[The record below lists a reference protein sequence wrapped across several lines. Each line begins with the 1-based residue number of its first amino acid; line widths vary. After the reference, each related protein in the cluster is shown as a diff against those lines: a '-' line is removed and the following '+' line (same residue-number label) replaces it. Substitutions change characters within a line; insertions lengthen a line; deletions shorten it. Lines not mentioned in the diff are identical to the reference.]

1 MSSNNHEKRKES
13 KDAEL
18 SDVLKKWLQPRIG
31 PKLKKGLTVEKAWED
46 IVKDI
51 AIRVLSPLP
60 LEDFATAIN
69 RLSKLDDMGRFG
81 LVEKLLTISPNPD
94 CATGDRA
101 EKIREIMIETLAPQ
115 DTPNGSSSIE
125 IHPDLF
131 NVARSVL
138 AQSHRDWIGTRE
150 ALSTFLKD
158 CTAKYNSDRNVY
170 VVYPHIND
178 ISRNLYM
185 DKEIQTSVEY
195 FFSRIQD
202 VANGKGLKFFDLI
215 KPNISNYDKEDMEEL
230 FLFYFPK
237 GLPLENEDRVGTEEF
252 EKNRKNR
259 QPRLKPP
266 LLRPRWHNQQH
277 MMLLTLQNAKDHT
290 MSRTALIDAALALD
304 EKLSAETGLP
314 RCFTGQTP
322 RNSASS
328 CLTTNAD
335 KYFIQFKKDRSQ
347 TSYYK
352 LAFIPEDIDDAIRHY
367 NDWMKKLIEHDW
379 PLCFGRVKKNKQ
391 AVMLS
396 VGASNPQHL
405 RCRRCAPDTSCDVKL
420 PSCSKCKS
428 KGFLCIYPL
437 RPGVHKERER
447 PRATV
452 KSTSSNS
459 QNIENSTNGTKHK
472 KKSAS
477 NSKKRQQNDDY
488 SSGNESCALVSTDI
502 LLNGLDLSCVPKNL
516 NDVVEIRPSTIPNA
530 GNGLFAKRNLPMATP
545 LGFYF
550 GVPTMEDEFDQNKD
564 KVGRASHYSMRYKHT
579 ILDATDDKG
588 EPFTDPNGK
597 IHCPFH
603 FMNEDPFGNMV
614 FLEGSE
620 VNQVICWTK
629 RDIKKGEE
637 LFVYYGGEVDREHW
651 GQAEDISEPIVCAGD
666 SEEDEIDFSDDD
678 GRNEEEEEEMLYDD
692 TVDID
697 DENIN
702 VPGTPNSGT
711 KRKFFTDAH
720 DISESSPQIVSS
732 KFLTYRDKLWSS
744 QFPGRNR
751 DWIIFCF

>member
-1 MSSNNHEKRKES
+1 MSSSNHEKRKES

-31 PKLKKGLTVEKAWED
+31 PKLQKGLTVEKAWED

-51 AIRVLSPLP
+51 AIRILSPLP
-60 LEDFATAIN
+60 LEVFANAIN
-69 RLSKLDDMGRFG
+69 RLSRLDDMGRFG

-101 EKIREIMIETLAPQ
+101 ERIREIMIATLAPQ
-115 DTPNGSSSIE
+115 DALSGSSSIE
-125 IHPDLF
+125 VQPDLF
-131 NVARSVL
+131 DVARTVL

-170 VVYPHIND
+170 IVYPHIND
-178 ISRNLYM
+178 ITRNLSM

-202 VANGKGLKFFDLI
+202 VANAKGLKFFDLI
-215 KPNISNYDKEDMEEL
+215 KPNILSCDKEDMEEL
-230 FLFYFPK
+230 FLDYFPK
-237 GLPLENEDRVGTEEF
+237 GLPLENEDKVGTEEF
-252 EKNRKNR
+252 EKNR

-290 MSRTALIDAALALD
+290 MSRTDLIDAALALD

-314 RCFTGQTP
+314 RCFTGQ
-322 RNSASS
+322 
-328 CLTTNAD
+328 
-335 KYFIQFKKDRSQ
+335 
-347 TSYYK
+347 
-352 LAFIPEDIDDAIRHY
+352 DIDDAIRHY
-367 NDWMKKLIEHDW
+367 NNWMKKLIEHDW

-391 AVMLS
+391 
-396 VGASNPQHL
+396 GASNPQHL

-420 PSCSKCKS
+420 PACSKCKS

-447 PRATV
+447 PRTAV
-452 KSTSSNS
+452 KSISNS
-459 QNIENSTNGTKHK
+459 QNSENSSNGTKHK
-472 KKSAS
+472 KKSVS
-477 NSKKRQQNDDY
+477 HSKKRQQTDDY
-488 SSGNESCALVSTDI
+488 SNGHETCALVSTDV
-502 LLNGLDLSCVPKNL
+502 LLSGLDLTCVPKSL

-666 SEEDEIDFSDDD
+666 SEEDEIEFSDE
-678 GRNEEEEEEMLYDD
+678 GRNEEDEEEIISDD
-692 TVDID
+692 AVDMD
-697 DENIN
+697 DETIN
-702 VPGTPNSGT
+702 TPGTPNSGT
-711 KRKFFTDAH
+711 KRKISTNTH
-720 DISESSPQIVSS
+720 DITE
-732 KFLTYRDKLWSS
+732 
-744 QFPGRNR
+744 
-751 DWIIFCF
+751 

>member
-1 MSSNNHEKRKES
+1 MMSSNNHEKRKES

-60 LEDFATAIN
+60 LEVFATAIN
-69 RLSKLDDMGRFG
+69 RLSRLDDMGRFG

-101 EKIREIMIETLAPQ
+101 ERIREIMIQTLVPQ

-170 VVYPHIND
+170 IVYPHIND
-178 ISRNLYM
+178 ISRNLSM
-185 DKEIQTSVEY
+185 DKEIQTSIEY

-215 KPNISNYDKEDMEEL
+215 KPNILDSDKEDMEEL
-230 FLFYFPK
+230 FLYYFPK
-237 GLPLENEDRVGTEEF
+237 GLTLENEDKVGTEEF

-328 CLTTNAD
+328 CLTTNVD
-335 KYFIQFKKDRSQ
+335 KYFVQFKKDRSQ

-367 NDWMKKLIEHDW
+367 NNWMKKLIEHDW
-379 PLCFGRVKKNKQ
+379 PLCFGRVKRNKQ
-391 AVMLS
+391 
-396 VGASNPQHL
+396 
-405 RCRRCAPDTSCDVKL
+405 
-420 PSCSKCKS
+420 
-428 KGFLCIYPL
+428 
-437 RPGVHKERER
+437 GVHKERER
-447 PRATV
+447 PRTTV
-452 KSTSSNS
+452 KSMSSNS
-459 QNIENSTNGTKHK
+459 QTIENSFNGTKLK
-472 KKSAS
+472 KKSAPI
-477 NSKKRQQNDDY
+477 SKKRQPNDDY
-488 SSGNESCALVSTDI
+488 SSGHESCALVSADI
-502 LLNGLDLSCVPKNL
+502 LLNGLDLSCVPKSL

-666 SEEDEIDFSDDD
+666 SEEDEIDFSDD

-711 KRKFFTDAH
+711 KRKMLTDAH
-720 DISESSPQIVSS
+720 DILEISPQS
-732 KFLTYRDKLWSS
+732 KKGKIGS
-744 QFPGRNR
+744 
-751 DWIIFCF
+751 